1 MHPGK
6 TACLAVMSLPI
17 EDLKLTT
24 HRIEI
29 KRPRSDW
36 LRLWTALP
44 PGRVKSVAE
53 GVAQRYRIEDLGASP
68 SGLGLLP
75 LRDSA
80 LGEPYFLG
88 EIPLARAHVRIT
100 GDAGMTAEGAA
111 VLLDDRASIARA
123 MAILDGALAARLPGF
138 EPILALLEEGSRAVE
153 AITAGRRALLAA
165 TRVDFS
171 LLGTA
176 DEEDE
181 NA

>member
-1 MHPGK
+1 
-6 TACLAVMSLPI
+6 MSLSI

-24 HRIEI
+24 HQLEI
-29 KRPRSDW
+29 NRPRSEW
-36 LRLWTALP
+36 LRLWSVLP

-53 GVAQRYRIEDLGASP
+53 GFAQRYRIEDLGVSP

-88 EIPLARAHVRIT
+88 EIPLARAHVRIAD
-100 GDAGMTAEGAA
+100 DADMVAEGAA
-111 VLLDDRASIARA
+111 VLLDDRASLTRA
-123 MAILDGALAARLPGF
+123 MAILDGVLAARLPGF
-138 EPILALLEEGSRAVE
+138 EPILALLEEGSRAVDE
-153 AITAGRRALLAA
+153 IAAGRRALLAA

-171 LLGTA
+171 LLGLA

-181 NA
+181 YA